1 MLFKR
6 RTGLAAATL
15 AATLFL
21 APTADAQIQ
30 GFITGFEPAGSPS
43 EVTNPAGYTTGS
55 LLFQDQWAGSGNFP
69 RVQTAAEISAE
80 LTAAGLNPAN
90 PVRSG
95 NHALIATKIDTNVES
110 TGYLVNNLFTKIES
124 SKVIV
129 DYWARPLTSG
139 LGADPA
145 GTPAGNG
152 KTIGERQ
159 GNTFVFIGDNDG
171 KRAAAVRFGIV
182 VEAGNPNP
190 YTNAAVRTIDYG
202 TSAASAFPWQ
212 PSGLT
217 WAADTWYNFKF
228 DLNYSTKQYD
238 FYVDGAK
245 VNTSPIPFYEAAATA
260 ANRFYVSKGTNQA
273 GQIIDDISV
282 TAKPDNPV
290 LAGDFDLNGKVDGSD
305 FLVWQRDT
313 NVGALQDWKDN
324 FGAGAPPISAV
335 PEPASAVLAIG
346 MALVAFQSSR
356 KQRRA

>member
-1 MLFKR
+1 MF
-6 RTGLAAATL
+6 AATL
-15 AATLFL
+15 LATTQAAAQ
-21 APTADAQIQ
+21 APQ
-30 GFITGFEPAGSPS
+30 GFITGFEPNGSPS
-43 EVTNPAGYTTGS
+43 EVTYPTGYTTGQ
-55 LLFQDQWAGSGNFP
+55 LLFQDQWTGSGNFP

-95 NHALIATKIDTNVES
+95 NQALLVSKIDTNPES

-129 DYWARPLTSG
+129 DYWARPLISG

-190 YTNAAVRTIDYG
+190 YTNASVRTIDYG
-202 TSAASAFPWQ
+202 TSGISAPAFPWK

-217 WAADTWYNFKF
+217 WTADTWYNFKF
-228 DLNYSTKQYD
+228 DLDYTAKVYD

-245 VNTSPIPFYEAAATA
+245 VNSEPIPFYETAATA

-282 TAKPDNPV
+282 IAKPAPPV
-290 LAGDFDLNGKVDGSD
+290 LAGDFDLNGKVDGAD
-305 FLVWQRDT
+305 FLMWQRDT
-313 NVGALQDWKDN
+313 AVGSLDDWKAN
-324 FGAGAPPISAV
+324 FGGGVTPISAV
-335 PEPASAVLAIG
+335 PEPASAVLALG
-346 MALVAFQSSR
+346 MALVAFHSSR
-356 KQRRA
+356 KQRRS